1 MSWTLVQS
9 KGAQSAGSVTT
20 LAVTLTSLPAVGN
33 LIVVAMSNG
42 TSTITSIQDNFF
54 STPYTQALKE
64 TSSRTS
70 ATYWFIVPST
80 PTGTF
85 TVTLTVPSSG
95 PAMAVYE
102 FAGTSGAT
110 ITCPST
116 SGAQDGGNTS
126 TSPSATAINNTHPY
140 LAFEAVNQHVYAS
153 TITAGTGW
161 TAGYNVQV
169 VAGIADGIGTAYSL
183 NQTGSITPAFT
194 FGVATYWMLTSA
206 VFIATP
212 AGGWPLV
219 EGTLTLT
226 SASTSSVSL
235 SYATNSGGTSP

>member
-80 PTGTF
+80 PTGSF
-85 TVTLTVPSSG
+85 TVTLTVPSSF
-95 PAMAVYE
+95 PCMAVFE

-110 ITCPST
+110 ITC
-116 SGAQDGGNTS
+116 
-126 TSPSATAINNTHPY
+126 
-140 LAFEAVNQHVYAS
+140 
-153 TITAGTGW
+153 
-161 TAGYNVQV
+161 
-169 VAGIADGIGTAYSL
+169 
-183 NQTGSITPAFT
+183 
-194 FGVATYWMLTSA
+194 
-206 VFIATP
+206 
-212 AGGWPLV
+212 
-219 EGTLTLT
+219 
-226 SASTSSVSL
+226 ASTSSVSL
-235 SYATNSGGTSP
+235 SYGTTSGGTSPYTNQLQRSLHGAGSWSNIGSTVAGATATFTDSTVSTGVSYDYQVHVTDSASGSQYSSTLNVVVPGTAHAFTT